1 LTRHLKGLDAEVFY
15 DFPFVLV
22 VMSGLFGTRAS
33 VFSDL
38 NLILHIVLLVLLL
51 AGFVFGRK
59 KSGNSLR
66 THGRFM
72 TVLVVLNALSILL
85 IMGPSLFTNLG
96 AAVDE
101 VFTVG
106 FPLTLLHHSIGL
118 IAEVLGAALV
128 FKKFGNVRRWMRITF
143 LLWLVALLSGI
154 GFYVMYYLV

>member
-1 LTRHLKGLDAEVFY
+1 
-15 DFPFVLV
+15 
-22 VMSGLFGTRAS
+22 
-33 VFSDL
+33 
-38 NLILHIVLLVLLL
+38 
-51 AGFVFGRK
+51 
-59 KSGNSLR
+59 
-66 THGRFM
+66 M